1 MSERNIDNNPS
12 QQSLTA
18 VSKEAYPHYSSE
30 VFRNLDNETDPG
42 IVDVEANELLV
53 LVATHQE
60 FNSSERLREM
70 ASVSHLAMMYLRRF
84 TEQGNKPEVVR
95 HAELIHGA
103 YEQVYGQSMVEL
115 AKLSGN
121 KPGSE

>member
-12 QQSLTA
+12 QQSSPY
-18 VSKEAYPHYSSE
+18 VSKEAYSHHSTE
-30 VFRNLDNETDPG
+30 VFRNLDNEPDPG

-53 LVATHQE
+53 LVATHPE
-60 FNSSERLREM
+60 FNPFERLREM
-70 ASVSHLAMMYLRRF
+70 TSVSHLAMMYLRRF
-84 TEQGNKPEVVR
+84 SEPGNKPEVAK